1 MSNQRVFT
9 IQEVAHHV
17 GVKPYVLRY
26 WENEFPYF
34 KTQEDHA
41 EQRIYSSSEIKLFFC
56 IKHLLWVEKENIQKV
71 KEKLN
76 EIGILPLPIKE
87 VNKKTPTRLDPE
99 FKDKFLS
106 LLQQLKNLKAEIFKE
121 SEK

>member
-1 MSNQRVFT
+1 MSNQRFFT

-17 GVKPYVLRY
+17 GVKPYILRY

-34 KTQEDHA
+34 KDQEDHT
-41 EQRIYSSSEIKLFFC
+41 EQRVYSSSEIKLFFC

-76 EIGILPLPIKE
+76 EIGIVPLQE
-87 VNKKTPTRLDPE
+87 VNKKNPVKLDPE

-121 SEK
+121 